1 MTMLAPRS
9 EMFDGVRDVV
19 VAGHVVLILRQ
30 AYLRLL
36 GAAAAAHKL
45 ADVEQVT

>member
-1 MTMLAPRS
+1 
-9 EMFDGVRDVV
+9 MFDGVRDVV
-19 VAGHVVLILRQ
+19 VAGHVVLVLGR

-36 GAAAAAHKL
+36 GTDAAARKL